1 MLRHVEK
8 AIAAARERIL
18 AAEKYLWAHPET
30 GFREK
35 ASCAYMK
42 KQFEELGYTVT
53 EQSDITGF
61 YTVVD
66 TGREGPEV
74 LVLSELD
81 SVVCPAHPDADKETG
96 AVHACGHHAQGAAMV
111 GIAAALRDPAVL
123 ARLSGRVR
131 LCVVPA
137 EEMLEIGYRDELCRQ
152 GVIRY
157 LNGKDEFL
165 ARGCF
170 DGADMALMVHLGPS
184 LNVHDMIG
192 FIAKIVTFRGK
203 AAHAGGAPWNGCNAL
218 YAATAGLNAINALR
232 ETFRESDYIRVH
244 PIITHGGDA
253 VNVIPAEVT
262 MEMYVRGA
270 TFGAIRSVSEK
281 IDRALA
287 GAALSMGAEV
297 HIATRP
303 GYAPLVNDA
312 GMTRVAADAAAL
324 AMPDVPFSVFDR
336 PSTGSTDMGDLSCVM
351 PVVHGY
357 CPGVTG
363 SGHGSDYF
371 VTDPETACVRNAA
384 WQVTML
390 DLLLGDGAE
399 RAKAVLANYRAPYA
413 DKEAFLAEQDG
424 FRTDRDVITYRPDGH
439 VDVDLA

>member
-1 MLRHVEK
+1 MK
-8 AIAAARERIL
+8 AIENAVYAARERIL

-35 ASCAYMK
+35 LSCAFMK

-53 EQSDITGF
+53 APDDITGF

-81 SVVCPAHPDADKETG
+81 SVVCPAHPDADRVTG
-96 AVHACGHHAQGAAMV
+96 AVHACGHHGQGAAML

-137 EEMLEIGYRDELCRQ
+137 EEMLEIEYRETLRKK

-157 LNGKDEFL
+157 FSGKDEYL
-165 ARGCF
+165 ARGLF
-170 DGADMALMVHLGPS
+170 DGVDMAFMVHLGS
-184 LNVHDMIG
+184 AWDVHDSVG
-192 FIAKIVTFRGK
+192 FITKVVTFRGK
-203 AAHAGGAPWNGCNAL
+203 AAHAGGAPWTGCNAL
-218 YAATAGLNAINALR
+218 YAATAGLNAINAIR
-232 ETFRESDYIRVH
+232 ETFRDDDHIRVH
-244 PIITHGGDA
+244 PIITHGGDV
-253 VNVIPAEVT
+253 VNAIPEEVR

-270 TFGAIRSVSEK
+270 TFAAIREAARRV
-281 IDRALA
+281 DRALA
-287 GAALSMGAEV
+287 GAALSFGARV

-303 GYAPLVNDA
+303 GYAPLVNDT
-312 GMTRVAADAAAL
+312 GLIGVAADAAAIAL
-324 AMPDVPFSVFDR
+324 PGETFTVGK

-351 PVVHGY
+351 PAIHAH

-363 SGHGSDYF
+363 NGHGSNYY
-371 VTDPETACVRNAA
+371 VTDPETACVKNAA

-390 DLLLGDGAE
+390 DVLLSDNAA
-399 RAKAVLANYRAPYA
+399 RAKKVIA
-413 DKEAFLAEQDG
+413 DHHARYESKAAFLAEQDG
-424 FRTDRDVITYRPDGH
+424 FFTDRDAVTYLENGH
-439 VDVDLA
+439 VDVDLT